1 MNNYME
7 HCMEEYYKDYYREF
21 EKKQTEYKQLIN
33 VIISQ
38 NSLYELLINYS
49 YITIKKPEDKIL
61 LYNSSYYNISYNI
74 YILKEYIKEMDLINN
89 QLMSIFNNYDE

>member
-7 HCMEEYYKDYYREF
+7 HCMEEYYREYYREF

-33 VIISQ
+33 VISSQ

-61 LYNSSYYNISYNI
+61 LDNSSNYNISYNI
-74 YILKEYIKEMDLINN
+74 FILKEYIKEMGYINDY
-89 QLMSIFNNYDE
+89 LMSIFNNYDD